1 MTRFH
6 YFTRGALL
14 GMTILALVAPG
25 ARAAETNQVKPPAK
39 KEKGEKSAH
48 AFHGKLKAVDKS
60 ARSISVGKS
69 TYYVTAETH
78 IQRSDKPTTLESA
91 VVGEE
96 VRGYVKPGA
105 DGKMVA
111 SSLTFGPKNPAKK

>member
-1 MTRFH
+1 MALFQC
-6 YFTRGALL
+6 FTRCALL
-14 GMTILALVAPG
+14 GVTILVLAASG
-25 ARAAETNQVKPPAK
+25 ARSAETNDVKPPAK

-48 AFHGKLKAVDKS
+48 AFHGKLKAVDKN

-69 TYYVTAETH
+69 IYYITAETH
-78 IQRSDKPTTLESA
+78 FQRGEKPATLESA

-96 VRGYVKPGA
+96 VRGYVKPGP

-111 SSLTFGPKNPAKK
+111 SSLNFGPKKAAKK